1 MPVKPFTSDP
11 AVLDRIRPM
20 MNIDAEPVAR
30 LHCAAMGNSLWAQLG
45 SPFLT
50 TLYQGLIGDERF
62 LGFVFLKED
71 GQVGGFIAGTV
82 DTQAM
87 MEAVYGR
94 AKLPLAMAAGPA
106 VLRRP
111 RLIPRLL
118 QTARYSQAS
127 TAGAEIKGESLFCSF
142 EPELRGQGGAKHINK
157 VLFDELLA
165 RGHHWVKV
173 STETDNEGADRQ
185 LQSWGFQDRGT
196 FSFYGKEMVCYALD
210 LRASHRVDPVSR
222 HPAV

>member
-1 MPVKPFTSDP
+1 MPVKPFTPDP

-20 MNIDAEPVAR
+20 MNIDAQPVAH

-45 SPFLT
+45 ETFLT
-50 TLYQGLIGDERF
+50 TLYQALIGDERF

-71 GQVGGFIAGTV
+71 GQVGGFIAGSV

-87 MEAVYGR
+87 MEAVYAR
-94 AKLPLAMAAGPA
+94 TKLPLAMAAGPS

-118 QTARYSQAS
+118 QTARYNQAS
-127 TAGAEIKGESLFCSF
+127 AAGAEIKGESLFCSF

-173 STETDNEGADRQ
+173 TTETDNEGANRQ
-185 LQSWGFQDRGT
+185 LKSWGFQDRGT
-196 FSFYGKEMVCYALD
+196 FSFYGKEMICYALD
-210 LRASHRVDPVSR
+210 LRASERVDAVSR